1 MEFRSLKMGIFI
13 VGNTNKISLRVKVN
27 MYGKIP
33 RNMKE
38 NSDKAEEM
46 DQAFGSHPIKL
57 MLKFIKE
64 SI

>member
-1 MEFRSLKMGIFI
+1 MEFRSFKMGIFI
-13 VGNTNKISLRVKVN
+13 VGNTKMTNLRVKVN
-27 MYGKIP
+27 MYGKIL

-46 DQAFGSHPIKL
+46 GQAFGSHPIKL
-57 MLKFIKE
+57 MLRFIKE